1 MTRAGNAAAREGRAM
16 VRASLMR
23 VTSSWRT
30 TKGPGGR
37 ACGPVAGWAGGTV
50 LGADGS
56 SRLTPDARLETA
68 RSPR

>member
-1 MTRAGNAAAREGRAM
+1 M
-16 VRASLMR
+16 VRALLMR

-30 TKGPGGR
+30 TKGPQGR
-37 ACGPVAGWAGGTV
+37 ECGLVVSW
-50 LGADGS
+50 ADGS